1 MKTTYKLLFLFLFSI
16 LLFQGCATYPPPPVH
31 YPAPPP
37 KQTNTISAD
46 FSRQATTQVRQ
57 GRLDLA
63 AATLERGLRIAP
75 KDAML
80 WSQLAEIKLQQQQY
94 LQARTLAEKSNSL
107 AGRSPGIM
115 EINKRIIEEAML
127 QTATQH

>member
-1 MKTTYKLLFLFLFSI
+1 MRTSYQLLTLYLFTF
-16 LLFQGCATYPPPPVH
+16 LLFQGCAPYPPPPVH

-37 KQTNTISAD
+37 EQRHTVSAD
-46 FSRQATTQVRQ
+46 FSHQAAAQMRQ

-80 WSQLAEIKLQQQQY
+80 WSQLAEVKLQQQHY
-94 LQARTLAEKSNSL
+94 RQARTLAEKSTSL
-107 AGRSPGIM
+107 ADGSPDIV
-115 EINKRIIEEAML
+115 EKNRRIIKESLRKA
-127 QTATQH
+127 AAGK